1 MQDTRIDRLL
11 ALTTALQTE
20 VPAVA
25 GAFPDLG
32 AEAQATG
39 DGARRAVYV
48 LGTIKAGKSTL
59 VNALLERDVMPR
71 GAGVRTFNLVHVR
84 RAPGATARVRF
95 RSGAELAA
103 QLAFDFRMLGFAVE
117 LPPDPYAPGA
127 LAQLERVLEAFE
139 LVCRKDER
147 LQEVEAEGGAGGLLS
162 LSLAR
167 LRYTIAGLRTL
178 ERNFPAAVRERI
190 AADASLAWEGEA
202 FGEHERWTA
211 SPELAALIHD
221 IELGLPYPEATPA
234 HLSFVD
240 CQGSD
245 SLNPL
250 DFADVQSI
258 VQRADVILYV
268 IQSRL
273 GLRQADHEL
282 LRHLARVKA
291 ADRLLAVVN
300 VEAFE
305 PLSPAEL
312 DAQLARVGRDL
323 GRSAGRRVP
332 LLAVSAL
339 RILDHAIGG
348 ADGALM
354 DALWARRGAGESLRR
369 LDAARPELL
378 ARLAGSGET
387 TGRADAR
394 LEGLVRQAADAARAL
409 LDRDR
414 RVLGTESSGVDREE
428 AQLAVRRVIDGEREK
443 LRRDAAAATE
453 AAFDGEGPIQEELDA
468 FLDAGADRWVRE
480 RPLPATLEEGE
491 RPGAVVDAALEA
503 FNGDWLRERAG
514 VRRAT
519 LERLQGEFAARLDA
533 GVGRVH
539 RLLPQVLPEALL
551 AATAGDAAAEREGG
565 ARVRVGN
572 AMTRR
577 DAPHLLAPVVLPAT
591 QRRAMLAEYHSRRL
605 LGAVGRRASGDGE
618 GSGTERNALLW
629 KRAARA
635 AFRQAREDG
644 RHALVNVRENYKF
657 QYFYR
662 LVDDVLEALAGE
674 LRAAVDRHYDTL
686 ERLEAGRRLLL
697 DAPQRERVERYLEA
711 VEALLPEPARHSP
724 GPG

>member
-11 ALTTALQTE
+11 ALTEALE
-20 VPAVA
+20 GDVPAVA

-32 AEAQATG
+32 AEARHTG
-39 DGARRAVYV
+39 DAARRAVYV

-59 VNALLERDVMPR
+59 VNALLGRDVMPR

-84 RAPGATARVRF
+84 RAPVETARVRF

-117 LPPDPYAPGA
+117 LPPDPYAPDA
-127 LAQLERVLEAFE
+127 LVQLERVLQAFE

-147 LQEVEAEGGAGGLLS
+147 LQEVEAEGGAGGLLA

-167 LRYTIAGLRTL
+167 LRYTIAGLRAL
-178 ERNFPAAVRERI
+178 ARDFPDAVRERI

-202 FGEHERWTA
+202 FGEHDRWTA

-221 IELGLPYPEATPA
+221 IELGLPYPATTPPE
-234 HLSFVD
+234 LSFVD

-291 ADRLLAVVN
+291 TDRLLAVVN

-305 PLSPAEL
+305 PLVPEEL
-312 DAQLARVGRDL
+312 EAQLARVDRDL
-323 GRSAGRRVP
+323 RQGVGHDVP
-332 LLAVSAL
+332 LLAVNAL
-339 RILDHAIGG
+339 RILDRAVGG
-348 ADGALM
+348 GDGALM
-354 DALWARRGAGESLRR
+354 DALWARRGAAESLRR
-369 LDAARPELL
+369 LDAASPALL
-378 ARLAGSGET
+378 ERLAGSGDGT
-387 TGRADAR
+387 DRADAR

-428 AQLAVRRVIDGEREK
+428 AQLAVRRVVDGEREK
-443 LRRDAAAATE
+443 LRRDAAAATD
-453 AAFDGEGPIQEELDA
+453 AAFDRDGPIQQELDA
-468 FLDAGADRWVRE
+468 FLDGGADRWVRE

-503 FNGDWLRERAG
+503 FNGAWLRERAA

-519 LERLQGEFAARLDA
+519 LERLQAEFAARLDA

-539 RLLPQVLPEALL
+539 RLLPQVLPEAVLG
-551 AATAGDAAAEREGG
+551 ATAGDGEADGSGR
-565 ARVRVGN
+565 ARVGD

-605 LGAVGRRASGDGE
+605 LGTLARRGTNDGDGP
-618 GSGTERNALLW
+618 GAERNALLW

-662 LVDDVLEALAGE
+662 LVDDVLEGLATE
-674 LRAAVDRHYDTL
+674 LRAAVDRHYDAL
-686 ERLEAGRRLLL
+686 DRLEAGRRLLL
-697 DAPQRERVERYLEA
+697 DAPQRARVERYLDA
-711 VEALLPEPARHSP
+711 IEALLPASTTE
-724 GPG
+724 